1 MKATALSPDLM
12 PVLSRGKHRNPRR
25 GACFME
31 FASYLA
37 GEPWSDHPRC
47 THPLLAAVAR
57 AVNDYSSDHARAELA
72 PLIPS
77 VIGVTSADPRMTVL
91 IALRC
96 SCAAVPV
103 AAASRQRALAAGILA
118 CQRALET
125 LDGAP
130 DPQWA
135 KRIDVALGQVPDAE
149 RWAHEFIESMA
160 GNLPDTLTVRT
171 ASSIVG
177 AAVQGIAQAC
187 ISDPDRH
194 LHDLLVDVIDDCTQ
208 WAQTHTTSR
217 TAPQPSKSEPAL
229 LRLSRR

>member
-1 MKATALSPDLM
+1 
-12 PVLSRGKHRNPRR
+12 
-25 GACFME
+25 ME

-57 AVNDYSSDHARAELA
+57 AVNDYSSDRARAELA

-77 VIGVTSADPRMTVL
+77 VIGLTSDDPRMTVL

-118 CQRALET
+118 CQRALEN
-125 LDGAP
+125 LDGTP
-130 DPQWA
+130 DPEWSE
-135 KRIDVALGQVPDAE
+135 RIDAALRQVPDAE
-149 RWAHEFIESMA
+149 RWAHEFVESMA
-160 GNLPDTLTVRT
+160 GNLPDTVTVRT

-187 ISDPDRH
+187 ISDPDRQ
-194 LHDLLVDVIDDCTQ
+194 LHDLLVDVIDDCTAWTQ
-208 WAQTHTTSR
+208 AHAAPR
-217 TAPQPSKSEPAL
+217 PAAPQSAKNGAAP
-229 LRLSRR
+229 LRSSRR